1 MLKWHFLCFNL
12 CPLPLCLSLDD
23 IEKSLPSAFFTLLIR
38 YLYALISSFLE
49 PYVLQAE
56 QSQLLQLPL
65 VRFSHPLITF
75 IPFTCSSVSMSL
87 SQQVAQNW
95 IQHLRCLT
103 NSEGKD
109 NLPQPAARAL
119 HNAALEAV
127 GGFAAV
133 LAPV

>member
-1 MLKWHFLCFNL
+1 MAFPGFNL

-127 GGFAAV
+127 DGFAAV